1 MPDNWSIGH
10 AQENDM
16 RNNQHQSPHK
26 VLCSGPK
33 QQLKC
38 ITLQSLA
45 QLVVP
50 PCCCPTKKPTQVE
63 NRPHHHQHETV
74 WLWSGWVADA
84 GVAQKPNGKPPSSST
99 PTTDPTITTHTT
111 HKHTK
116 TNGLAHCRRN
126 TEFERSSHSI
136 TVCLLLVLMVEW
148 FVFWL
153 WVARCCMLLHLQ
165 QATAHA
171 RIPKVSKRH
180 GENSMMMGVVCG
192 WDRVSV
198 SLCPLLQPCV
208 LVVLGIHHAN
218 VERCRK

>member
-1 MPDNWSIGH
+1 MVQVNKQAPNKREARERKKKKTERKRGKGSMKGKGKKTRKDRERRGREGQPLRFALCAFGWANCDVGQLGVVGLPDNWSIGH

-16 RNNQHQSPHK
+16 RNNQHQSSHK

-99 PTTDPTITTHTT
+99 PTTDSHNHNAHNAQT
-111 HKHTK
+111 HKNK
-116 TNGLAHCRRN
+116 RAC
-126 TEFERSSHSI
+126 
-136 TVCLLLVLMVEW
+136 
-148 FVFWL
+148 
-153 WVARCCMLLHLQ
+153 ALQ
-165 QATAHA
+165 KKH
-171 RIPKVSKRH
+171 
-180 GENSMMMGVVCG
+180 
-192 WDRVSV
+192 
-198 SLCPLLQPCV
+198 
-208 LVVLGIHHAN
+208 
-218 VERCRK
+218 